1 MKIKILILCSLIFS
15 SEFTYSQWNKK
26 REKNKTKL
34 VLSDGER
41 KKFDHNF
48 FEALKQKHLEN
59 YEDALVLFEKCI
71 KIDPNAA
78 APLYE
83 AAKIYK
89 NLNQNNQ
96 ALEYSLKAY
105 KLNEANETYAYL
117 CARLLSKQKKYLQAK
132 EIYKSLTKTNKKSEI
147 YFYELA
153 DIYILSSDFKGAVKT
168 YNELESIIGINKM
181 LSLQKHKIYMQ
192 TLDVESANNELL
204 RLAEEF
210 PEDTDVLEILA
221 EGYLLNNEK
230 EKAFEIFKKISEL
243 DKDNGRVYL
252 MLYDYYKSIGENEK
266 AFEELARAFES
277 SSLSIDGKIPI
288 LVSYLN
294 LLQYSSYRAQAFYL
308 CRKIVQAHPLDAKS
322 YAVFGDL
329 LYEDRQL
336 DSAEVYYNEVLKI
349 DKSKPQ
355 IWTQLI
361 FVNAERNE
369 YDKVLNITE
378 EALLYFPTNAVFYY
392 FNGISLL
399 RKKEYTTSINIFN
412 QGIEYV
418 FDNNILLNEFYN
430 SLAECYNETKEYE
443 SSDSLFELSLKINP
457 SNPTVL
463 NNYSYYLSLRG
474 VNLEKAKEMSFN
486 SNLLEPNNGTF
497 QDTYAWILYKLQ
509 QYDEALSW
517 IVRAVEN
524 GSRQSPVV
532 LEHYGDI
539 LYRLNRK
546 NEAFE
551 KWEQAKAFGKGS
563 DLLEKKIR
571 EKRLYE

>member
-34 VLSDGER
+34 VLSDGDR

-71 KIDPNAA
+71 KIDPNVA

-83 AAKIYK
+83 VAKIYK

-192 TLDVESANNELL
+192 ILDVENGNNELL
-204 RLAEEF
+204 RLVEEF
-210 PEDTDVLEILA
+210 PGDTDVLEILA

-230 EKAFEIFKKISEL
+230 EKAFEIFKNISNL
-243 DKDNGRVYL
+243 DKDNGRVHL
-252 MLYDYYKSIGENEK
+252 MLYDHYKSIGENEK

-277 SSLSIDGKIPI
+277 SSLSIDGKIPV

-294 LLQYSSYRAQAFYL
+294 LLQDSSYRAQAFYL
-308 CRKIVQAHPLDAKS
+308 CRKIVQAHPLDPKS

-399 RKKEYTTSINIFN
+399 RKKEYTASINIFN

-474 VNLEKAKEMSFN
+474 VDLEKAKEMSFN

-517 IVRAVEN
+517 ILKAVEN
-524 GSRQSPVV
+524 GSSESPVV

-563 DLLEKKIR
+563 ELLEKKIR
-571 EKRLYE
+571 EKKLYE

>member
-117 CARLLSKQKKYLQAK
+117 CARLLSKQKKYQQAK

-230 EKAFEIFKKISEL
+230 EKAFEIFKKISSLER
-243 DKDNGRVYL
+243 DNGRVYL

-277 SSLSIDGKIPI
+277 SSLSIDGKIPV

-294 LLQYSSYRAQAFYL
+294 LLQDSSHKAQAFSL
-308 CRKIVQAHPLDAKS
+308 CRKIVKAHPLDPKS

-399 RKKEYTTSINIFN
+399 RKKEYTASINIFN

-430 SLAECYNETKEYE
+430 SLAECYNETKEYK

-563 DLLEKKIR
+563 ELLEKKIR
-571 EKRLYE
+571 EKKLYE

>member
-1 MKIKILILCSLIFS
+1 MKMKILILCSLIFS

-26 REKNKTKL
+26 REKNTTKL
-34 VLSDGER
+34 VLSDDER

-83 AAKIYK
+83 VAKIYK

-96 ALEYSLKAY
+96 ALEYSLKAH

-294 LLQYSSYRAQAFYL
+294 LLQDSSYRAQAFYL
-308 CRKIVQAHPLDAKS
+308 CRKIVQAHPLDPKS

-474 VNLEKAKEMSFN
+474 VDLEKAKEMSFN

-517 IVRAVEN
+517 ILKAVEN
-524 GSRQSPVV
+524 GSSESPVV

-546 NEAFE
+546 NEAVE
-551 KWEQAKAFGKGS
+551 KWEQAKVIGEGS
-563 DLLEKKIR
+563 ELLEKKIR
-571 EKRLYE
+571 EKKLYE

>member
-1 MKIKILILCSLIFS
+1 MKIITLIFFALIFS
-15 SEFTYSQWNKK
+15 SEQIYSQWNKK
-26 REKNKTKL
+26 REKNKTNL
-34 VLSDGER
+34 ALNYGER

-48 FEALKQKHLEN
+48 FEALKEKHLEN
-59 YEDALVLFEKCI
+59 YDDALVLFEKCI

-78 APLYE
+78 APYYE

-89 NLNQNNQ
+89 KLSQNYQ

-105 KLNEANETYAYL
+105 KLDEGNETYAHL
-117 CARLLSKQKKYLQAK
+117 CARMLSKQKKYYQAK
-132 EIYKSLTKTNKKSEI
+132 DIYKTLIKTNRKREI

-153 DIYILSSDFKGAVKT
+153 DVNILSSDFKGAIKV
-168 YNELESIIGINKM
+168 YDELERIIGINKM

-192 TLDVESANNELL
+192 VLDVENGNNELL
-204 RLAEEF
+204 KLAEEF
-210 PEDTDVLEILA
+210 PEDVDVLEILA

-230 EKAFEIFKKISEL
+230 EKAFKIFKKISDL
-243 DKDNGRVYL
+243 DKNNGRVHL
-252 MLYDYYKSIGENEK
+252 MLYDYYKSNGEKEK
-266 AFEELARAFES
+266 AFEELAKAFES

-288 LVSYLN
+288 LVSYIN
-294 LLQYSSYRAQAFYL
+294 LLKDSTYKTQAFSL
-308 CRKIVQAHPLDAKS
+308 CRKIVKAHPLDPKS

-336 DSAEVYYNEVLKI
+336 DSAEFYYNEVLKI

-361 FVNAERNE
+361 FVNAEKNE
-369 YDKVLNITE
+369 YDKVFKITE

-399 RKKEYTTSINIFN
+399 RKKEYKSSINVFN

-430 SLAECYNETKEYE
+430 SLAECYNETQDYIL
-443 SSDSLFELSLKINP
+443 SDSLFELSLKINP

-474 VNLEKAKEMSFN
+474 VELERAKKMSLN

-497 QDTYAWILYKLQ
+497 QDTYAWILYKLH
-509 QYDEALSW
+509 QYDEALTW
-517 IVRAVEN
+517 IIKAVDN
-524 GSRQSPVV
+524 GSSESPVV

-539 LYRLNRK
+539 LYKLNRK
-546 NEAFE
+546 NEAYE
-551 KWEQAKAFGKGS
+551 KWKLAKGFGKGS
-563 DLLEKKIR
+563 ELLEKKLK
-571 EKRLYE
+571 EKKLYE

>member
-1 MKIKILILCSLIFS
+1 M
-15 SEFTYSQWNKK
+15 
-26 REKNKTKL
+26 
-34 VLSDGER
+34 
-41 KKFDHNF
+41 
-48 FEALKQKHLEN
+48 
-59 YEDALVLFEKCI
+59 
-71 KIDPNAA
+71 
-78 APLYE
+78 
-83 AAKIYK
+83 
-89 NLNQNNQ
+89 
-96 ALEYSLKAY
+96 
-105 KLNEANETYAYL
+105 YL
-117 CARLLSKQKKYLQAK
+117 CARLLSKQKKYQQAK
-132 EIYKSLTKTNKKSEI
+132 DIYKSLIKTNKKRDI

-252 MLYDYYKSIGENEK
+252 MLYDYYKSIGDNEK

-294 LLQYSSYRAQAFYL
+294 LLQDSSYRAQALYL
-308 CRKIVQAHPLDAKS
+308 CRKIVQAHPLDPKS

-336 DSAEVYYNEVLKI
+336 DSAEVYYTEVLKI

-443 SSDSLFELSLKINP
+443 SSDSLFVSLKINP

-474 VNLEKAKEMSFN
+474 VDLEKAKEMSFN

-517 IVRAVEN
+517 ILKAVEN
-524 GSRQSPVV
+524 GSGESPVV

-539 LYRLNRK
+539 LYKLNRK

-551 KWEQAKAFGKGS
+551 KWEQAKVIGEGS
-563 DLLEKKIR
+563 ELLEKKIR
-571 EKRLYE
+571 EKKLYE

>member
-1 MKIKILILCSLIFS
+1 MKIKTLILCAFIFF
-15 SEFTYSQWNKK
+15 SEHTYCQWNKK
-26 REKNKTKL
+26 REKNKTKT
-34 VLSDGER
+34 VLNDGDR
-41 KKFDHNF
+41 KKFEHNF

-59 YEDALVLFEKCI
+59 YEDALVLFEKCT

-78 APLYE
+78 APYHE

-89 NLNQNNQ
+89 NLNNSNQ

-105 KLNEANETYAYL
+105 KLDEGNETYAYL
-117 CARLLSKQKKYLQAK
+117 CARLLTKQKKYQQAK
-132 EIYKSLTKTNKKSEI
+132 DIYKSLTKTNKKSEI

-153 DIYILSSDFKGAVKT
+153 DIYILSSDFKGAIKT
-168 YNELESIIGINKM
+168 YNKLESVIGINKM

-192 TLDVESANNELL
+192 ILDVESGNNELL

-210 PEDTDVLEILA
+210 PEDTGVLEILA

-243 DKDNGRVYL
+243 DKENGRVYL
-252 MLYDYYKSIGENEK
+252 MLYDYYKSVGENEK

-277 SSLSIDGKIPI
+277 GSLSIDGKIPI

-294 LLQYSSYRAQAFYL
+294 LLQDSSYKAQAFYL
-308 CRKIVQAHPLDAKS
+308 CRKIVQAHPLDPKS
-322 YAVFGDL
+322 YAVFGDFF
-329 LYEDRQL
+329 YEDRQL
-336 DSAEVYYNEVLKI
+336 DSAEVYYNQVLKI
-349 DKSKPQ
+349 DKSKSQ

-412 QGIEYV
+412 QGLEYV

-474 VNLEKAKEMSFN
+474 MDLEKAKEMSFN

-517 IVRAVEN
+517 IVKAVEN
-524 GSRQSPVV
+524 GSRESPVV

-551 KWEQAKAFGKGS
+551 KWEQAKALGKGS
-563 DLLEKKIR
+563 ELLEKKIR
-571 EKRLYE
+571 EKKLYE

>member
-1 MKIKILILCSLIFS
+1 MKIKILILCSLIFYP
-15 SEFTYSQWNKK
+15 EYTYCQWNKK

-59 YEDALVLFEKCI
+59 HEDALALFEKCI

-89 NLNQNNQ
+89 NLNQSNQ
-96 ALEYSLKAY
+96 ALEYSLKAH
-105 KLNEANETYAYL
+105 KLSEANETYAYL
-117 CARLLSKQKKYLQAK
+117 CARLLSKQKKYQQAK

-147 YFYELA
+147 YFFELA
-153 DIYILSSDFKGAVKT
+153 DIYLLSGDFKGAIKT

-192 TLDVESANNELL
+192 ILDVKNGNNELL
-204 RLAEEF
+204 RLADEF
-210 PEDTDVLEILA
+210 PDDTDVLEILA

-230 EKAFEIFKKISEL
+230 EKAFEIFKKISEQE
-243 DKDNGRVYL
+243 KDNGRVYL
-252 MLYDYYKSIGENEK
+252 MLYEYYKSIGENVK
-266 AFEELARAFES
+266 AFEELTRAFES

-294 LLQYSSYRAQAFYL
+294 LLQDSSYKAQAFHL
-308 CRKIVQAHPLDAKS
+308 CRKIVQAHPQDPKS

-369 YDKVLNITE
+369 YDKVLKITE

-399 RKKEYTTSINIFN
+399 RKKEYTASINVFN
-412 QGIEYV
+412 QGIEYI

-474 VNLEKAKEMSFN
+474 VGLEKAKEMSFN

-517 IVRAVEN
+517 ILKAVEN
-524 GSRQSPVV
+524 GSSESPVV

-551 KWEQAKAFGKGS
+551 KWEQAKGFGKGS
-563 DLLEKKIR
+563 ELLEKKIR
-571 EKRLYE
+571 DKKLYE

>member
-83 AAKIYK
+83 VAKIYK

-117 CARLLSKQKKYLQAK
+117 CARLLSKQKKYKQAK
-132 EIYKSLTKTNKKSEI
+132 EIYKSLIKTNKKSEI

-204 RLAEEF
+204 RLAEEV

-294 LLQYSSYRAQAFYL
+294 LLQDSSYRAQAFYL
-308 CRKIVQAHPLDAKS
+308 CRKIVHAHPIDPKS
-322 YAVFGDL
+322 YAVVGDL

-474 VNLEKAKEMSFN
+474 VDLEKAKEMSFN

-517 IVRAVEN
+517 ILKAVEN
-524 GSRQSPVV
+524 GSSESPVV

-539 LYRLNRK
+539 LYKLNRK

-551 KWEQAKAFGKGS
+551 KWEQAKIIGEGS
-563 DLLEKKIR
+563 ELLEKKIR
-571 EKRLYE
+571 EKKLYE

>member
-1 MKIKILILCSLIFS
+1 
-15 SEFTYSQWNKK
+15 
-26 REKNKTKL
+26 
-34 VLSDGER
+34 
-41 KKFDHNF
+41 
-48 FEALKQKHLEN
+48 
-59 YEDALVLFEKCI
+59 
-71 KIDPNAA
+71 
-78 APLYE
+78 
-83 AAKIYK
+83 
-89 NLNQNNQ
+89 
-96 ALEYSLKAY
+96 
-105 KLNEANETYAYL
+105 
-117 CARLLSKQKKYLQAK
+117 
-132 EIYKSLTKTNKKSEI
+132 
-147 YFYELA
+147 
-153 DIYILSSDFKGAVKT
+153 
-168 YNELESIIGINKM
+168 M

-204 RLAEEF
+204 RLTEEF

-294 LLQYSSYRAQAFYL
+294 LLQDSSYRAQAFYL
-308 CRKIVQAHPLDAKS
+308 CRKIVQAHPLDPKS

-474 VNLEKAKEMSFN
+474 VDLEKAKEMSFN

-517 IVRAVEN
+517 ILKAVEN
-524 GSRQSPVV
+524 GSSESPVV

-539 LYRLNRK
+539 LYKLNRK

-551 KWEQAKAFGKGS
+551 KWEQAKVIGEGS
-563 DLLEKKIR
+563 ELLEKKIR
-571 EKRLYE
+571 EKKLYE

>member
-1 MKIKILILCSLIFS
+1 MKIKILILCSLIFFLRIHVFPV
-15 SEFTYSQWNKK
+15 EQKK
-26 REKNKTKL
+26 RKNKTKL
-34 VLSDGER
+34 VLSDGEK

-83 AAKIYK
+83 VAKIYK

-252 MLYDYYKSIGENEK
+252 MLYDYYKSIGDNEK

-294 LLQYSSYRAQAFYL
+294 LLQDSSYRAQAFYL
-308 CRKIVQAHPLDAKS
+308 CRKIVQAHPLDPKS

-378 EALLYFPTNAVFYY
+378 EALLYFPTNAVFITLMEYPC
-392 FNGISLL
+392 LE
-399 RKKEYTTSINIFN
+399 KEYTTSINIFN

-474 VNLEKAKEMSFN
+474 VDLEKAKEMSFN

-517 IVRAVEN
+517 ILKAVEN
-524 GSRQSPVV
+524 GSGESPVV

-539 LYRLNRK
+539 LYKLNRK

-551 KWEQAKAFGKGS
+551 KWEQAKVIGEGS
-563 DLLEKKIR
+563 ELLEKKIR
-571 EKRLYE
+571 EKKTI

>member
-1 MKIKILILCSLIFS
+1 MKIKILILCTILFS
-15 SEFTYSQWNKK
+15 YEHTYSQWNKK
-26 REKNKTKL
+26 KKKNESSFELNDAEKNKF
-34 VLSDGER
+34 EY
-41 KKFDHNF
+41 NF

-59 YEDALVLFEKCI
+59 YNDALELFKKCI
-71 KIDPNAA
+71 KIDPNAS
-78 APLYE
+78 APFFE

-89 NLNQNNQ
+89 KLNQYDQ
-96 ALEYSLKAY
+96 AEDYSFRAY
-105 KLNEANETYAYL
+105 KIDNNNEPYAYL
-117 CARLLSKQKKYLQAK
+117 YAKVLANQKKYPKAK
-132 EIYKSLTKTNKKSEI
+132 TIYKSLIKTNSKEQK

-153 DIYILSSDFKGAVKT
+153 DIYIFSSDFKSAIKV
-168 YNELESIIGINKM
+168 YDDLESIIGINKM

-192 TLDVESANNELL
+192 ILDLESGNNELL
-204 RLAEEF
+204 QLSKEF
-210 PEDTDVLEILA
+210 PEDVEVLEILA

-230 EKAFEIFKKISEL
+230 EKAFEMFKKISEI
-243 DKDNGRVYL
+243 DKNNGRVHL
-252 MLYDYYKSIGENEK
+252 MLYEYYKSFKEEKK
-266 AFEELARAFES
+266 AFEELTKAFKS
-277 SSLSIDGKIPI
+277 NSLSIDGKIPI
-288 LVSYLN
+288 LVSYLS
-294 LLQYSSYRAQAFYL
+294 LLQDSIYKQQALSL
-308 CRKIVQAHPLDAKS
+308 CRNIVKAHPKDPKS
-322 YAVFGDL
+322 YAVFADIF
-329 LYEDRQL
+329 YEDRQL
-336 DSAEVYYNEVLKI
+336 DSAEFYYNEVLKI

-474 VNLEKAKEMSFN
+474 VDLEKAKEMSFN

-509 QYDEALSW
+509 KYDEALSW
-517 IVRAVEN
+517 ILKAVEN
-524 GSRQSPVV
+524 GSSESPVV

-551 KWEQAKAFGKGS
+551 KWEQAKVIGKGS
-563 DLLEKKIR
+563 ELLEKKIR
-571 EKRLYE
+571 EKKLYE

>member
-1 MKIKILILCSLIFS
+1 MKIKTLILCSLIFS
-15 SEFTYSQWNKK
+15 SEYTYSQWNKK

-34 VLSDGER
+34 VLSDGDR

-89 NLNQNNQ
+89 NLTQGNL

-117 CARLLSKQKKYLQAK
+117 CARLLSKQKKYQQAK
-132 EIYKSLTKTNKKSEI
+132 DIYKSLTKINKKSEI

-153 DIYILSSDFKGAVKT
+153 DIYILSNDFKGAIKT
-168 YNELESIIGINKM
+168 YNELESIIGINKI

-192 TLDVESANNELL
+192 ILDVENGNNELL
-204 RLAEEF
+204 RLIEEF
-210 PEDTDVLEILA
+210 PGDTDVLEILA

-230 EKAFEIFKKISEL
+230 EKAFEIFKNISNL
-243 DKDNGRVYL
+243 DKDNGRVHL
-252 MLYDYYKSIGENEK
+252 MLYDHYKSIGENEK

-277 SSLSIDGKIPI
+277 SSLSIDGKIPV

-294 LLQYSSYRAQAFYL
+294 LLQDSSYKAQAFSL
-308 CRKIVQAHPLDAKS
+308 CRKIVKAHPLDPKS

-399 RKKEYTTSINIFN
+399 RKKEYTASINIFN

-430 SLAECYNETKEYE
+430 SLAECYNETKEYK

-563 DLLEKKIR
+563 ELLEKKIR
-571 EKRLYE
+571 EKKLYE